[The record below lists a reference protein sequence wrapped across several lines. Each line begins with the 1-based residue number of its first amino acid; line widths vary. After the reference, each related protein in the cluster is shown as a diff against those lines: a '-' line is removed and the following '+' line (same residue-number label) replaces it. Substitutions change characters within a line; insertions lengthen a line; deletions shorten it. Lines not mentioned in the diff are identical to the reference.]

1 MHVLYKHRPLRL
13 EGQMSKGAASHF
25 VTLVVQ
31 VHRAS
36 GLQAAA
42 RYITNTVFL
51 GANGFTSVL

>member
-1 MHVLYKHRPLRL
+1 MCIRYKHRLMGPG
-13 EGQMSKGAASHF
+13 GQTGDGASRF

-42 RYITNTVFL
+42 R
-51 GANGFTSVL
+51 

>member
-1 MHVLYKHRPLRL
+1 MWIRYKHKLMRP
-13 EGQMSKGAASHF
+13 EGLIGGGVASHF

-42 RYITNTVFL
+42 R
-51 GANGFTSVL
+51 